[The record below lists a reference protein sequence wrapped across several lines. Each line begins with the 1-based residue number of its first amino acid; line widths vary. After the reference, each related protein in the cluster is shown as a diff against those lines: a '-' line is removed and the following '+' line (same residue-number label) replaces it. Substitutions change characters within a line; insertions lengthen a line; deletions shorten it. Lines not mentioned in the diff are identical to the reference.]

1 MRKGQL
7 SLILSPDFS
16 QKYMTVPSLLAEMS
30 SATNDLL
37 GADPLIGLSP
47 EKKELLRR
55 VSTEDSHDTQSFQHT
70 TSSC

>member
-1 MRKGQL
+1 M
-7 SLILSPDFS
+7 IA
-16 QKYMTVPSLLAEMS
+16 PSLLAEMS

-55 VSTEDSHDTQSFQHT
+55 VSTEDSHDTHSFQHT

>member
-1 MRKGQL
+1 LLQ
-7 SLILSPDFS
+7 ILVIAI
-16 QKYMTVPSLLAEMS
+16 TRSLLAEMT

-55 VSTEDSHDTQSFQHT
+55 VSTEEGTQS
-70 TSSC
+70 